1 MVRAVKTKKSFT
13 LSRNSVAFLER
24 LRKERKEKST
34 SMVLDSLIR
43 EAAAVRRRE
52 ASERAITAYYD
63 SLTPEDQAED
73 AAWATFAESQMTPET
88 WDA

>member
-34 SMVLDSLIR
+34 SMVLDELIR
-43 EAAAVRRRE
+43 EAAATRRRE

-63 SLTPEDQAED
+63 SLTPEEQAEEV
-73 AAWATFAESQMTPET
+73 AWATFAESQMTPET
-88 WDA
+88 WDT